1 MRNSAPIHPLH
12 LELETAIYNAA
23 SELTTVTYKQ
33 GTTTLGPLTYTYDL
47 AGNRIKTGGT
57 FARSNLPP
65 ALTTT
70 NYNANNQQTTFG
82 TTTETYDLNGNLAT
96 STDAGVVTT
105 YTWNARN
112 QLTGISKTGFTASFM
127 YDSFGRRTGKAING
141 TTTNFVYDRL
151 NPVQEKA
158 GATVNANL
166 LTGLGIDGFF
176 TRTDGVGT
184 RVLLTDALGSTVAL
198 GDGTG
203 TLQTQYTYE
212 PFGFVSQTG
221 AASTSSYK
229 FTGREDDGSGL
240 YYYRARYYQPRFQRF
255 ISEDPI
261 RFRGGIN
268 LYGYVRNNPIKQ
280 TDPTGLGPKSF
291 ITCSILNGVKSVNDF
306 RRYLALLDENTAMTF
321 DLLIRVQ
328 SEISNCPSSDTER
341 LVVLE
346 ELRRQLSSQL
356 AQLQSDHAGDI
367 SMTGL
372 LQASEAM
379 AAEGFCAM
387 IGILEP

>member
-1 MRNSAPIHPLH
+1 M
-12 LELETAIYNAA
+12 
-23 SELTTVTYKQ
+23 TT
-33 GTTTLGPLTYTYDL
+33 
-47 AGNRIKTGGT
+47 
-57 FARSNLPP
+57 
-65 ALTTT
+65 
-70 NYNANNQQTTFG
+70 
-82 TTTETYDLNGNLAT
+82 
-96 STDAGVVTT
+96 
-105 YTWNARN
+105 
-112 QLTGISKTGFTASFM
+112 
-127 YDSFGRRTGKAING
+127 
-141 TTTNFVYDRL
+141 
-151 NPVQEKA
+151 
-158 GATVNANL
+158 
-166 LTGLGIDGFF
+166 
-176 TRTDGVGT
+176 
-184 RVLLTDALGSTVAL
+184 
-198 GDGTG
+198 
-203 TLQTQYTYE
+203 
-212 PFGFVSQTG
+212 QTG

-240 YYYRARYYQPRFQRF
+240 MYYRARYYQPRFQRF

-291 ITCSILNGVKSVNDF
+291 ITCSILNGVKNVNDF

-387 IGILEP
+387 IGILGP